1 MLNWALR
8 YAPIVNLVKRRP
20 GTVLEVGSGSYGLAH
35 YLPYRSV
42 IGIDLGYSGTRSP
55 NLQPTVGSVMDLPF
69 PDRSFDVVVSS
80 DMLEH
85 LAPSDRPGAIVEMRR
100 VSRRL
105 LVLAF
110 PSGPEAEALDR
121 RIAQRLVA
129 LRLAVPDW
137 LEEHLLHPYPTAD
150 EALAALDGAVP
161 IVNAGNTTCWLQGRV
176 VVGEMRRGGHLL
188 DAFDNIAIVN
198 ASATLLNRRPFYR
211 KLLAFDLSG

>member
-8 YAPIVNLVKRRP
+8 YAPIVTLVKRQP

-35 YLPYRSV
+35 YLPHRSV
-42 IGIDLGYSGTRSP
+42 IGIDLGYSGARAP
-55 NLQPTVGSVMDLPF
+55 NLQRTVGSVMDLPF

-85 LAPSDRPGAIVEMRR
+85 VAPTDRSRAILEMKR

-110 PSGPEAEALDR
+110 PSGRAAEALDR
-121 RIAQRLVA
+121 GIAQRLTA

-137 LEEHLLHPYPTAD
+137 LEEHLLHPYPTPQ
-150 EALAALDGAVP
+150 EVLAALDGAVP
-161 IVNAGNTTCWLQGRV
+161 VVNAGNTTCWLQGRV

-188 DAFDNIAIVN
+188 DAFDNVAFVN
-198 ASATLLNRRPFYR
+198 ASAALLNRPPVYR